1 MSMRVVKEQVIEFT
15 IGDVKIRV
23 TRKEAERLL
32 ERLKK
37 QMAEQTP
44 PKYCKNCGA
53 MVVEE

>member
-1 MSMRVVKEQVIEFT
+1 MRVVKEQVIEFT

-53 MVVEE
+53 MVVGE